1 MQKLIE
7 EQMRVQV
14 EKEKQK
20 MIYQMKPDAA
30 AAAAA
35 AKQSSSLELS
45 SMVLSLIVCNA
56 PIVTL
61 IVKISFCY
69 HFTAIPVINFSQNT
83 RKGKPDHPD
92 FKTFSQAFAC

>member
-20 MIYQMKPDAA
+20 MIYQMKAD
-30 AAAAA
+30 AAAA

-45 SMVLSLIVCNA
+45 STVLSLIVCNA
-56 PIVTL
+56 PIVTF
-61 IVKISFCY
+61 KKSFCY
-69 HFTAIPVINFSQNT
+69 HFTAIPVINT

>member
-20 MIYQMKPDAA
+20 MIYQMKADAA
-30 AAAAA
+30 AAV
-35 AKQSSSLELS
+35 KQSSSLELS
-45 SMVLSLIVCNA
+45 STVLSLIVCNA
-56 PIVTL
+56 PIVTF
-61 IVKISFCY
+61 KKSFCY

>member
-30 AAAAA
+30 AAA
-35 AKQSSSLELS
+35 KQSSSLELS
-45 SMVLSLIVCNA
+45 STVLSLIVCNA